1 MKVDRDIAPLLARA
15 ASRFPAI
22 TLTGPRQSGKSTL
35 CKAIFPTLPMASLEE
50 LDVRAFAT
58 DDPRGFLAGY
68 PHGAVL
74 DEVQRC
80 PTLLSYLQG
89 IIDDDPRPG
98 RF

>member
-1 MKVDRDIAPLLARA
+1 LKQPDQQPIFSCMKVARDIAPFLARA
-15 ASRFPAI
+15 ASQFAAI

-35 CKAIFPTLPMASLEE
+35 CRAIFPALPVANLETP
-50 LDVRAFAT
+50 DVRAFAT

-80 PTLLSYLQG
+80 SRTS
-89 IIDDDPRPG
+89 RE
-98 RF
+98 